1 MPKYWILEVLS
12 NPMTKAIIKVISG
25 WDAPSS
31 EALKTV
37 VESTD
42 QIKNVEPIASRKPK
56 TKSLLKFPR
65 IVDIWLPIFV

>member
-1 MPKYWILEVLS
+1 MPKYRILEELS

-56 TKSLLKFPR
+56 TKKLTKVPADR
-65 IVDIWLPIFV
+65 

>member
-1 MPKYWILEVLS
+1 
-12 NPMTKAIIKVISG
+12 MTKAIMNVISG

-65 IVDIWLPIFV
+65 IVDI